1 MTLYKIEEILD
12 GDLDGII
19 NALITSDQSEK
30 LANGSIDEGAFNLS
44 EENIGKEH
52 K

>member
-1 MTLYKIEEILD
+1 MFDFGKYFYKFR
-12 GDLDGII
+12 
-19 NALITSDQSEK
+19 K
-30 LANGSIDEGAFNLS
+30 LAGAFNLS

>member
-1 MTLYKIEEILD
+1 MFTKLEVGGGKLE
-12 GDLDGII
+12 GIFSVYDI
-19 NALITSDQSEK
+19 KYSM
-30 LANGSIDEGAFNLS
+30 GAFNLS